1 MVKSLWNN
9 KPEKRF
15 SNWAQ
20 PAREPNTNEKR
31 RLLVTALEIGM
42 KHVMKN
48 HTYNYTNTIK
58 RQAKGGPIG
67 LDLTGGIAQVY
78 DLVE

>member
-1 MVKSLWNN
+1 MWYEVIALYVVIHRTPEDLRALQIDEVCPTLITNRGGKPTVKSLWNS

-31 RLLVTALEIGM
+31 
-42 KHVMKN
+42 
-48 HTYNYTNTIK
+48 
-58 RQAKGGPIG
+58 
-67 LDLTGGIAQVY
+67 
-78 DLVE
+78 